1 MGGWLLL
8 FLYLHVSSRV
18 SLSRLEET
26 IGSTSFEAHA
36 PYIKVLELLTAN
48 SPSPVAWHVPTWSA

>member
-1 MGGWLLL
+1 
-8 FLYLHVSSRV
+8 LHVSSRV

-36 PYIKVLELLTAN
+36 PYIKVLEVLTAN